1 MRSARHRRRPATRR
15 LQRPQQVAVVAL
27 LGLGL
32 AVLFNAGSMQRSA
45 QTSPFGVRRTLS
57 LAVLGPLSRLSGT
70 LRLDRPRAALDA
82 LVDHGRPSGSG
93 DATQPDVRIDAP
105 APVAHL
111 DGAQIVHRTLVRG
124 PSRHPWTPEQP
135 LRLWVGGDSVSGFLT
150 IEMVNLAQQTG
161 VVSAHGHYKISTGLS
176 RPDNFDWPA
185 TLREDAAAYDPEV
198 VVFCVGAND
207 DQAIATG
214 DTVYEFGSAGWRD
227 QYAHRVAAVMDM
239 LTSQGR
245 MVVWVGQ
252 PVMRSPDFMTHMSL
266 MNDIYAAE
274 AARRTDVVF
283 FDSRHLFSDAQ
294 GNYAP
299 YLPDSSG
306 NLTLMRAEDGI
317 HLTPQGG
324 MRLAQA
330 VLDTL
335 RTRWQA
341 DDSVSTV
348 GLVRGS

>member
-135 LRLWVGGDSVSGFLT
+135 LRLWVGGDSVS
-150 IEMVNLAQQTG
+150 A
-161 VVSAHGHYKISTGLS
+161 SSPSRWSTSPS
-176 RPDNFDWPA
+176 RP
-185 TLREDAAAYDPEV
+185 
-198 VVFCVGAND
+198 
-207 DQAIATG
+207 
-214 DTVYEFGSAGWRD
+214 
-227 QYAHRVAAVMDM
+227 
-239 LTSQGR
+239 
-245 MVVWVGQ
+245 
-252 PVMRSPDFMTHMSL
+252 
-266 MNDIYAAE
+266 
-274 AARRTDVVF
+274 
-283 FDSRHLFSDAQ
+283 
-294 GNYAP
+294 
-299 YLPDSSG
+299 
-306 NLTLMRAEDGI
+306 
-317 HLTPQGG
+317 
-324 MRLAQA
+324 
-330 VLDTL
+330 
-335 RTRWQA
+335 
-341 DDSVSTV
+341 VS
-348 GLVRGS
+348 